1 MEFSRFVT
9 LATVFAVALFCASR
23 AMADQINVQFSGII
37 NLSNAPGV
45 EVGESFSGGFSY
57 STNDLFDTSVDG
69 LYEYSMVSPE
79 DSLFVSV
86 GGLEVSLAP
95 PLNGMTIDLGQGPVF
110 IDPNP
115 DQDYFS
121 IQTSSTSASRISIQL
136 LGDLAFLSSS
146 ALPDPFN
153 AGDVTLGPESLP
165 SSVSIF
171 FGSSS
176 ASGNITE
183 ISAVPEPRGMA
194 WVGLA
199 LITLAALVSRRSTIL
214 SRS

>member
-1 MEFSRFVT
+1 MEFSRFATWATVLAVT
-9 LATVFAVALFCASR
+9 LICASL
-23 AMADQINVQFSGII
+23 ANADQINVRFSGII

-45 EVGESFSGGFSY
+45 VVGESFSGGFSY
-57 STNDLFDTSVDG
+57 STNDLFETSVDG

-95 PLNGMTIDLGQGPVF
+95 PVNGMTIDVGQGPVF

-136 LGDLAFLSSS
+136 LGDLAFLTSS

-171 FGSSS
+171 FGPTS
-176 ASGNITE
+176 AGGNITE
-183 ISAVPEPRGMA
+183 ISTVPEPRGMA

-199 LITLAALVSRRSTIL
+199 LLALAAVVSRRSSIL

>member
-1 MEFSRFVT
+1 
-9 LATVFAVALFCASR
+9 
-23 AMADQINVQFSGII
+23 MADQINVQFSGII
-37 NLSNAPGV
+37 NLSSAAGV

-57 STNDLFDTSVDG
+57 STNDLFETSVDG
-69 LYEYSMVSPE
+69 LYEYSMVSSE

-95 PLNGMTIDLGQGPVF
+95 PVNGMTINVGQGPVF

-153 AGDVTLGPESLP
+153 AGDITLGPESLP

-183 ISAVPEPRGMA
+183 ISTVPEPRGMA

-199 LITLAALVSRRSTIL
+199 MLALAAWVSQRWSIL

>member
-1 MEFSRFVT
+1 
-9 LATVFAVALFCASR
+9 
-23 AMADQINVQFSGII
+23 MADQISVQFSGII
-37 NLSNAPGV
+37 NLSSAPGV

-57 STNDLFDTSVDG
+57 STSDLFETSADR

-95 PLNGMTIDLGQGPVF
+95 PLNSMTIDVGQGPVF

-136 LGDLAFLSSS
+136 LGDLAFLTSS

-165 SSVSIF
+165 SSVGIF
-171 FGSSS
+171 FGASS

-199 LITLAALVSRRSTIL
+199 LIALAAFVSRRSTIL